1 MLRNRI
7 PSMLSV
13 VIATLLLTV
22 GLLPVHAA
30 SALVQQNNVG
40 CSNCSSTL
48 SVSFTNNVASG
59 DVIVVGVVIA
69 DASFTLGSLTDSLR
83 SSFTQAVASNNVPP
97 PIVYIFYANLSSSG
111 PDIVTA
117 TFSAAAPAESIY
129 VYEVSGVRTTGVA
142 TATGFGLG
150 TSISTSSPVGFPSG
164 AFLLGII
171 ATNSSGGNVTAGT
184 GFAPSEENSGIGVTH
199 AQYSISN
206 ATSTTS
212 FPATTNSA
220 VGWVE
225 VGIALMSI

>member
-1 MLRNRI
+1 
-7 PSMLSV
+7 MLSV
-13 VIATLLLTV
+13 VIATLLLTI
-22 GLLPVHAA
+22 GLFPVHAA
-30 SALVQQNNVG
+30 SALVQQNNVE

-69 DASFTLGSLTDSLR
+69 DASFTLSSLADSLS
-83 SSFTQAVASNNVPP
+83 SSFTQAVTSTNVPP
-97 PIVYIFYANLSSSG
+97 PTVYIFYANLTSSG

-117 TFSAAAPAESIY
+117 TFSAAAPAESVYI
-129 VYEVSGVRTTGVA
+129 YEVSGVRTTGVA
-142 TATGFGLG
+142 TATGSGLG
-150 TSISTSSPVGFPSG
+150 TSISTSLPVNFQAG

-171 ATNSSGGNVTAGT
+171 ATNSFGGNVTTGT
-184 GFAPSEENSGIGVTH
+184 GFAPSEDNSGIGVTH

-206 ATSTTS
+206 VTSTTN

-225 VGIALMSI
+225 DGIALMSI